1 MIIFAFFI
9 SGSVLARQS
18 NVPFTFPVALLPGC
32 RRLQPQEQETG
43 EERKGEEEILPAV
56 EEVDPHYAAPGV
68 REERQ
73 RAAER
78 PPEGLE
84 LGPRQD
90 ERRDQDRQCQ
100 AMEGKNCR
108 HPSNSEI
115 PSFKNLTD
123 VTT

>member
-1 MIIFAFFI
+1 M
-9 SGSVLARQS
+9 
-18 NVPFTFPVALLPGC
+18 ALLYGC
-32 RRLQPQEQETG
+32 RSLQPQEQQTG
-43 EERKGEEEILPAV
+43 EERKGEEKILPAV

-90 ERRDQDRQCQ
+90 ERRDQDRQRQ
-100 AMEGKNCR
+100 AMEGEDCR

-115 PSFKNLTD
+115 PSIKNLTD

>member
-1 MIIFAFFI
+1 M
-9 SGSVLARQS
+9 
-18 NVPFTFPVALLPGC
+18 ALLPSY
-32 RRLQPQEQETG
+32 RRLQAQEQETG
-43 EERKGEEEILPAV
+43 EEREGEEEILPAV

-78 PPEGLE
+78 PSQGLE
-84 LGPRQD
+84 PGPRQD
-90 ERRDQDRQCQ
+90 ERRDQDRQRQ
-100 AMEGKNCR
+100 TMEGKNCR